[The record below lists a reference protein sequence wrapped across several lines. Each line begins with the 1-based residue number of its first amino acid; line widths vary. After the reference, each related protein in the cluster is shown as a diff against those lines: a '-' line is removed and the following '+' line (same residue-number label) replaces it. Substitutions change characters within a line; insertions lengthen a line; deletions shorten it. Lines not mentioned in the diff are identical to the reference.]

1 MKAMIYEQYG
11 DPDVL
16 QLAERPAPEPAP
28 GEVLVRVRAAAVNP
42 VDWKVLAGYL
52 DELMPAFFPA
62 TPGWDVA
69 GVVESVGF
77 DTPEFAPGDEVIAYC
92 RKDHVHD
99 GSFAEYLSVPVRAL
113 ARKPRNAS
121 WEQAAGLPLAGLT
134 ALQLLKRLDLSAGD
148 AVLIHAA
155 SGGVGAFAAQL
166 AVARGARV
174 VGTASPVNHEFLRSL
189 GVEPV
194 SYGEGVQDRLRE
206 VAPEGFSL
214 VADFVGGVLDTTRA
228 VLRPDGRHGSI
239 IDDTVESAG
248 GLYLWTRVSGEEL
261 TDLVDLVDSG
271 HLTVPVAQIYPLEE
285 AAEALRANQSGHTRG
300 KIAINV
306 SG

>member
-1 MKAMIYEQYG
+1 MQAMIYEQYG

-16 QLAERPAPEPAP
+16 RLVERPVPNPAP

-42 VDWKVLAGYL
+42 VDWKVVAGDL
-52 DELMPAFFPA
+52 HDLMPAFFPA

-77 DTPEFAPGDEVIAYC
+77 DAPEFAPGDEVIAYC

-99 GSFAEYLSVPVRAL
+99 GAFAEYLSVPVRAL
-113 ARKPRNAS
+113 TRKPRDLD

-134 ALQLLKRLDLSAGD
+134 AHQLLKRLDLTAD
-148 AVLIHAA
+148 DTALIHAA
-155 SGGVGAFAAQL
+155 SGGVGAFAAQI

-174 VGTASPVNHEFLRSL
+174 VGTASAANHEFLRSL

-194 SYGEGVQDRLRE
+194 SYGAGLQDRLRE
-206 VAPEGFSL
+206 VAPDGFSL

-228 VLRPDGRHGSI
+228 VLRPGGRHGSI
-239 IDDTVESAG
+239 IDGAVESAG
-248 GLYLWTRVSGEEL
+248 GLYLWTRVSGAEL
-261 TDLVDLVDSG
+261 AELVELVESG
-271 HLTVPVAQIYPLEE
+271 HLTVPVAQVFPLAE
-285 AAEALRANQSGHTRG
+285 AAEALRANRTGHTRG
-300 KIAINV
+300 KIAVRV